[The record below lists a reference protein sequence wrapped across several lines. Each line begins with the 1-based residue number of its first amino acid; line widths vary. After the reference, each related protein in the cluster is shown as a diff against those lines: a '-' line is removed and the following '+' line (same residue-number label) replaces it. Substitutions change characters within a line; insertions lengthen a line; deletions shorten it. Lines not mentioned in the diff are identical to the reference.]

1 MFFVN
6 NRLAFRSINN
16 PLPLGLSP
24 WSGSVPLISAMLAV
38 PPSITG
44 NKIKQSW
51 GGNFFCS
58 LSIKVRHGEDKVV
71 WRSLSGL
78 KRMPGQTW
86 LMWLHQKTWILT
98 GTTGFVWLNPLL
110 AFPCKLWG
118 RPIVLLIRIVVKP
131 LDVEYQQVHTA
142 PDWCQ
147 PDKLGTLSF
156 SAFCDRDKKP
166 HVG

>member
-1 MFFVN
+1 MVMFFVN
-6 NRLAFRSINN
+6 NNSRLTFRNIII
-16 PLPLGLSP
+16 PLPQGWSH

-58 LSIKVRHGEDKVV
+58 SSIKVRHEEDKVV
-71 WRSLSGL
+71 SRCLSGL

-98 GTTGFVWLNPLL
+98 GTTGFVWITPLL
-110 AFPCKLWG
+110 AFPYKLWG

-131 LDVEYQQVHTA
+131 LDVEYQQVHNII
-142 PDWCQ
+142 
-147 PDKLGTLSF
+147 
-156 SAFCDRDKKP
+156 
-166 HVG
+166 V